1 MIQYHIM
8 SLLSLAAAAFCAI
21 EASVRF
27 FGPPKELSKPLGWLM
42 VVLFGACIFLYFTLR
57 KKRKAALDKR
67 IDL

>member
-8 SLLSLAAAAFCAI
+8 SLLALAAAAFCAI

-27 FGPPKELSKPLGWLM
+27 FGPPKELSQPLGWLM
-42 VVLFGACIFLYFTLR
+42 VALFGACIYLYFRLR
-57 KKRKAALDKR
+57 KKRKVALHKR